1 MIIKSFELDKINLKN
16 KHFFLLYGE
25 NQGHKSE
32 LIEKKFKKNL
42 KNIYNYEE
50 NEVINNEENFFN
62 NILSQSFFEKEKL
75 IIITRAS
82 DKIKNIIEEIIEKN
96 IEDITIVLNAN
107 ILEKKSKLRNY
118 FEKNKET
125 ICTPFYADNQQTL
138 MKIVINFFK
147 ENKILI
153 SQQAINL
160 IIDRSRGDRQN
171 LNNELEKIQNFS
183 KDKKKIEIQDLLK
196 ITNLAENYDA
206 SELID
211 NCLAK
216 NKRKTIN
223 ILNENNYTLEDCI
236 IIIRTFLFKSKRL
249 LKLLKELKSKKNI
262 DDTIASFK
270 PPIFWKDKE
279 IIKQQSKMWN
289 YNNIEKLIFKINEIE
304 LLIKKNSH
312 NSINILSDF
321 IIEQTYPTSNSS
333 L

>member
-1 MIIKSFELDKINLKN
+1 MIIKSFELNKIDLNN
-16 KHFFLLYGE
+16 KRFFLLYGE
-25 NQGHKSE
+25 NQGHKNE
-32 LIEKKFKKNL
+32 LIQKKFRTNL

-50 NEVINNEENFFN
+50 SEILNDEENFFN
-62 NILSQSFFEKEKL
+62 NILSRSFFENEKL

-82 DKIKNIIEEIIEKN
+82 DKIKDIIEEIIEKR
-96 IEDITIVLNAN
+96 IGDLTIVLNAN
-107 ILEKKSKLRNY
+107 ILEKKSKLRNF

-125 ICTPFYADNQQTL
+125 ICVPFYPDNLQTL
-138 MKIVINFFK
+138 MFIVNNFFK

-153 SQQAINL
+153 SQQAIN
-160 IIDRSRGDRQN
+160 IIVERSRGDRQN
-171 LNNELEKIQNFS
+171 LNNELEKIKNFT
-183 KDKKKIEIQDLLK
+183 KNKNKIEIKDLLK

-216 NKRKTIN
+216 NKNKTIN

-236 IIIRTFLFKSKRL
+236 LIIRTFLIKSKRL
-249 LKLLKELKSKKNI
+249 MKLYGELKNKKNI

-279 IIKQQSKMWN
+279 IVKQQSKVWT
-289 YNNIEKLIFKINEIE
+289 YASIKKLVFRISEIE

-321 IIEQTYPTSNSS
+321 IIEQTISSNN
-333 L
+333 